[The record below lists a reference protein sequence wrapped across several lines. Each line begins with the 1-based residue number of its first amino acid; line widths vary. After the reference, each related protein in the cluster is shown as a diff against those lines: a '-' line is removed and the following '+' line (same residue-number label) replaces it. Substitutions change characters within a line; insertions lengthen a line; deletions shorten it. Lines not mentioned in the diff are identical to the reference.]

1 MIKINTIGFTQKS
14 AENFFTLFRNSKTKL
29 LIDVRINNVSQ
40 LAGFAK
46 KNDLKFFLKELCNA
60 DYQHI
65 PELAPTDNLL
75 KSYKKGELS
84 WEKYEYEFLN
94 LMAKRNVEKLV
105 NANLLNNSCLLCSEH
120 KPHFC
125 HRRLIVE
132 YLNNNSDFK
141 LEVKHL
147 Y

>member
-14 AENFFTLFRNSKTKL
+14 AENFFTLLRNSKTKL

>member
-14 AENFFTLFRNSKTKL
+14 AESFFTLLRNSKTNL

-105 NANLLNNSCLLCSEH
+105 NAKLLNNSCLLCSEH

-132 YLNNNSDFK
+132 YLNNNSDLK

>member
-1 MIKINTIGFTQKS
+1 MKINTIGFTQKS
-14 AENFFTLFRNSKTKL
+14 AENFFTLLRNSKTKL

-46 KNDLKFFLKELCNA
+46 KNDLKFFLKELCNS

>member
-1 MIKINTIGFTQKS
+1 MNINTIGFTQKS
-14 AENFFTLFRNSKTKL
+14 AEQFFTLLRNSESKL

-46 KNDLKFFLKELCNA
+46 KNDLIFFLKELCGIE
-60 DYQHI
+60 YIHM
-65 PELAPTDNLL
+65 PELAPTDILL
-75 KSYKKGELS
+75 KKYKKGEIS
-84 WEKYEYEFLN
+84 WEKYEDEFLN
-94 LMAKRNVEKLV
+94 LISRRNIEKIV
-105 NANLLNNSCLLCSEH
+105 NLKLLEQSCLLCSEH

-132 YLNNNSDFK
+132 YLNRTTDFN
-141 LEVKHL
+141 LLVKHL

>member
-14 AENFFTLFRNSKTKL
+14 AENFFTILRNSKTKL

>member
-14 AENFFTLFRNSKTKL
+14 AESFFTLLRNSKTNL

-75 KSYKKGELS
+75 KSYKKGDIS
-84 WEKYEYEFLN
+84 WGKYEAEFLN
-94 LMAKRNVEKLV
+94 LMAKRNIEKLV
-105 NANLLNNSCLLCSEH
+105 NANLLENSCLLCSEH

-132 YLNNNSDFK
+132 YLNNNSD
-141 LEVKHL
+141 
-147 Y
+147 

>member
-14 AENFFTLFRNSKTKL
+14 AENFFTLLRNSKTKL

-75 KSYKKGELS
+75 KSYKKRELS

>member
-1 MIKINTIGFTQKS
+1 MIKINTSGFTQKS
-14 AENFFTLFRNSKTKL
+14 AESFFTLLRNSKTNL

-75 KSYKKGELS
+75 KSYKKGDIS
-84 WEKYEYEFLN
+84 WEKYEAEFLN
-94 LMAKRNVEKLV
+94 LMAKRNIEKLV
-105 NANLLNNSCLLCSEH
+105 NANLLENSCLLCSEH

-132 YLNNNSDFK
+132 YLNNNSDLK